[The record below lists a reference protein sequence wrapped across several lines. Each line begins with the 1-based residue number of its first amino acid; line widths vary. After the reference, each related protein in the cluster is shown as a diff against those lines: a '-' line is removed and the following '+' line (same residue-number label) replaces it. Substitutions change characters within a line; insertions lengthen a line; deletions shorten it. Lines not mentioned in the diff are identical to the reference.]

1 MALQRF
7 TIKLTQ
13 LRCILESDS
22 GPSEPYLWVTYF
34 ALGPSIPQF
43 QTGPLAI
50 STPAYDAFRTEFPDN
65 VSAGDVVGIPPFL
78 ASAHFDMDLQT
89 PGPKLLGAVVI
100 LLEEDDT
107 RLSDMVAGRIAY
119 TKEMESQLN
128 ALMTKRI
135 VAGDSGPLTDAEK
148 EAIKAAVTSKVEAA
162 VSSGQSA
169 WDLFRNQDDPLGF
182 TYKILPEPSID
193 EEPATFPVILPQTFD
208 FPEVTTTHDGWFSDT
223 VTDRYVLSG
232 EVTVESVPGGT
243 VDLCATPRAAVKDK
257 KDEIASLQHRRAALQ
272 QFLQHAT
279 PQQKAA
285 IVNEIGATN
294 DLIGQAEASLPALEA
309 ALKACIEKFERPS
322 DTRGVVRD
330 PSG

>member
-1 MALQRF
+1 MAPQRF
-7 TIKLTQ
+7 TIRLTQ

-43 QTGPLAI
+43 QTGPLAF
-50 STPAYDAFRTEFPDN
+50 STPAYDAFRTEFADN
-65 VSAGDVVGIPPFL
+65 VSAGDVVSIPPFL

-135 VAGDSGPLTDAEK
+135 AAGDSGPLTDAEK
-148 EAIKAAVTSKVEAA
+148 EGIKAAVTSKVEAA

-182 TYKILPEPSID
+182 TYKILPERSMD
-193 EEPATFPVILPQTFD
+193 EPTTPPVIVPQTFE

-232 EVTVESVPGGT
+232 EVTVESVPAET
-243 VDLCATPRAAVKDK
+243 VDLCAAPRAAVEDK
-257 KDEIASLQHRRAALQ
+257 KDEIAALQHRRGSLQ
-272 QFLQHAT
+272 QLLQHAT

-285 IVNEIGATN
+285 IIDEIGATN

-309 ALKACIEKFERPS
+309 ALKACTEKFGRPI